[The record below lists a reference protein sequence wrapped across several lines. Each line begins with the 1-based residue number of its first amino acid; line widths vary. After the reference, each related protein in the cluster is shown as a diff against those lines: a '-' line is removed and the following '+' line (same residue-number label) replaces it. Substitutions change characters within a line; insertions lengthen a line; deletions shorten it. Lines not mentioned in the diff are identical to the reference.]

1 MKWNVVA
8 GVLLY
13 VTSLLTTPSYHPQD
27 TKSDVILDV
36 LSHMAST
43 SAYQRLRTEQQ
54 LGYIVFAFLRRLNG
68 GQGLSVVVQ
77 SPSASPPQLDGF
89 IEVGRDGM
97 GAEKGTV
104 EASKRIG
111 FQDLVGCFCG
121 TCIHAY
127 IKAMFSLPTGLDGRF
142 PREGAGDTVG
152 RRF

>member
-1 MKWNVVA
+1 MT
-8 GVLLY
+8 
-13 VTSLLTTPSYHPQD
+13 TSLLTTPSYNSQD

-97 GAEKGTV
+97 GAEKTDCGSV
-104 EASKRIG
+104 EKDG
-111 FQDLVGCFCG
+111 LQDLVGCFCG

-127 IKAMFSLPTGLDGRF
+127 IKAIFSSPTGLDGRF
-142 PREGAGDTVG
+142 P
-152 RRF
+152 